1 MKIIACIAEY
11 NPLHLGHRKH
21 FEYMKKVLNA
31 DKIIVLMSGNFSQR
45 GEPTILNK
53 FLRAKHAI
61 IAGADLVIELPTV
74 FATSNAENFA
84 FGACSIIDK
93 LGCVDGLC
101 FGVESGDKQSYID
114 LASRMNN
121 ETKEFK
127 KLLKTHLD
135 TGISLAKA
143 KFLTVKQLYG
153 ESYDEKLISSPNN
166 ILGLEYTKAL
176 LKLNSSIEICPMI
189 RSGNHNDKTLKKG
202 VTSATSIRR
211 YVKAKKVKKIKGNV
225 PRFVYKDLKN
235 YPYDFDKM
243 IMSKLITTSCEILKT
258 RPDCTEGL
266 ENRIKALAKD
276 NKTVDAL
283 IDKVITKRYTE
294 TRIRRIL
301 ISNLLGITSDLLD
314 DAKKGPFYAKILAV
328 DSKNKDLISLISEK
342 GDLTVLTRKSDVL
355 KLKNSATKIYE
366 KDVLAND
373 LYNLATDDNKNEN
386 YMIII

>member
-11 NPLHLGHRKH
+11 NPLHLGHSKH

-101 FGVESGDKQSYID
+101 FGVESGDKQSYIN

-176 LKLNSSIEICPMI
+176 LKLNSNIEIYPMI

-225 PRFVYKDLKN
+225 PKFVYKDLKN

-258 RPDCTEGL
+258 RPDCSEGL